1 MYLSKVSFIKHSH
14 LRQVIYKVYYNFNK
28 GYVDISFILLIRLQ
42 ESKYKMDKNNIRL
55 IQGDCITEM
64 KNLID
69 ENIKVDL
76 ILTDPPYGTVKGLNL
91 DGWKNS
97 TTEWDN
103 IIPTDEMFNC
113 CEKLL
118 RVNGI
123 LILFS
128 QEPYT
133 SYLRQFKPMNL
144 PFNYPYYWLKDH
156 FANSLSC
163 KKAPVSY
170 IEDISVFRKKHDT
183 DNAHPLRQYA
193 QKLLTEM
200 NVTYKDIER
209 KLGHRKAEHFF
220 YRIGSSQFS
229 LCTEATYNELINNY
243 HIDKYDCFRPY
254 DELVE
259 IDLKFK
265 LKFKL
270 KEGHKYKSN
279 VLEYKKSYNH
289 YHPTEKPV
297 DLLEDIIYTY
307 TDEDDLVL
315 DFTMG
320 SGSTGVA
327 CRNLNRGFI
336 GIELDEDYYRI
347 ACERIYDNQSKLV

>member
-1 MYLSKVSFIKHSH
+1 M
-14 LRQVIYKVYYNFNK
+14 QTT
-28 GYVDISFILLIRLQ
+28 Q
-42 ESKYKMDKNNIRL
+42 IRL
-55 IQGDCITEM
+55 IQGECIEEM
-64 KNLID
+64 QKLIN
-69 ENIKVDL
+69 EKTKVDL

-103 IIPTDEMFNC
+103 NIPTDQMFKC

-118 RVNGI
+118 RVNGN

-133 SYLRQFKPMNL
+133 SYLRQYKPENL
-144 PFNYPYYWLKDH
+144 PFLYPYYWFKDH

-170 IEDISVFRKKHDT
+170 VEDLSVFRKKHDS
-183 DNAHPLRQYA
+183 DNTHPLRIYA
-193 QKLLTEM
+193 QRLLKELD
-200 NVTYKDIER
+200 VTYKDIER
-209 KLGHRKAEHFF
+209 RLGHRRAEHFF

-229 LCTEATYNELINNY
+229 LCTEETYNELINVY
-243 HIDKYDCFRPY
+243 HIDELNCFKPY
-254 DELVE
+254 EELSD
-259 IDLKFK
+259 INLKIK

-270 KEGHKYKSN
+270 KKGHKFKSN
-279 VLEYKKSYNH
+279 VLQYRKSYNK

-297 DLLEDIIYTY
+297 DLLEDLIETY
-307 TDEDDLVL
+307 TDENDLVL

-327 CRNLNRGFI
+327 CRNLNRRFI
-336 GIELDEDYYRI
+336 GIELNKDYFEIAEKRI
-347 ACERIYDNQSKLV
+347 FTNQTRLF

>member
-1 MYLSKVSFIKHSH
+1 MFKDINKNLLDSLDITQGEAIKIH
-14 LRQVIYKVYYNFNK
+14 NTDF
-28 GYVDISFILLIRLQ
+28 
-42 ESKYKMDKNNIRL
+42 RL

-64 KNLID
+64 NKLID
-69 ENIKVDL
+69 DGVKVDL

-103 IIPTDEMFNC
+103 IIPPDEMFHC

-118 RVNGI
+118 RVNGN

-133 SYLRQFKPMNL
+133 SYLRQFKPENL
-144 PFNYPYYWLKDH
+144 PFLYPYYWLKDH

-170 IEDISVFRKKHDT
+170 IEDLSVFRKKHDS
-183 DNAHPLRQYA
+183 DNTHPLRVYA
-193 QKLLTEM
+193 QRLLNEM
-200 NVTYKDIER
+200 GVSYKDIER
-209 KLGHRKAEHFF
+209 SLGHRKAEHFF

-229 LCTEATYNELINNY
+229 LCTEATYNELIDVY
-243 HIDKYDCFRPY
+243 CIDEFDCFKSY
-254 DELVE
+254 TELEE
-259 IDLKFK
+259 INSKFK
-265 LKFKL
+265 SKFKSKFNL
-270 KEGHKYKSN
+270 YGDNYKSN
-279 VLEYKKSYNH
+279 VLEYRKSYNRF
-289 YHPTEKPV
+289 HPTEKPV
-297 DLLEDIIYTY
+297 MLLEDLIKTY
-307 TDEDDLVL
+307 TDEGDLVL

-327 CRNLNRGFI
+327 CRNLGRRFM
-336 GIELDEDYYRI
+336 GIELDDGYFSIAKDRI
-347 ACERIYDNQSKLV
+347 FDSQQVLF